1 MKNKNLAIFTVI
13 SALSLLAAGCG
24 SDYYYSYVGKDGKN
38 GVDGSSCT
46 VTEVSSSPAVPNGGA
61 IITCADSSVLVKNG
75 ANGQDGVSSIVSL
88 IDPCGDAPG
97 IYDEVILRLNDGT
110 LLASF
115 SDNANGKNTRLS
127 VIGEGSYQ
135 VTDGSGC
142 AFSITSD
149 GSVTF

>member
-1 MKNKNLAIFTVI
+1 MNGKNLASI
-13 SALSLLAAGCG
+13 ALLLLATGCG
-24 SDYYYSYVGKDGKN
+24 SDNYYSYVGKDGKN
-38 GVDGSSCT
+38 GVDGANCS
-46 VTEVSSSPAVPNGGA
+46 VTEVVSSPAVPNGGA

-75 ANGQDGVSSIVSL
+75 ANGQDGVSSIISL

-97 IYDEVILRLNDGT
+97 IYDEVIIKLPDGT

-127 VIGEGSYQ
+127 VLSEGSYQ
-135 VTDGSGC
+135 TTDGSNC